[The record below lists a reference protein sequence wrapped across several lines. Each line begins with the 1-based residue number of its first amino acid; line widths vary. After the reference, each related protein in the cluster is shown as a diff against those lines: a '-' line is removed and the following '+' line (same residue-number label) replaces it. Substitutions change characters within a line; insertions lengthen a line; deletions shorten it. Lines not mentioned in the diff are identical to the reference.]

1 MLRHNSTRSAAPDR
15 ADSDSRGEQLPID
28 FGHLSRQTMGDRE
41 LGREVLGLFVVQ
53 ATAMRD
59 RITDAAPRDRSLLA
73 HTLKGSA
80 CAVGAFPVGDCAA
93 VLEEH
98 PDDGRMVERL
108 AELIDEVRDFVAP
121 QD

>member
-1 MLRHNSTRSAAPDR
+1 MFRRNSTRSAAPDR
-15 ADSDSRGEQLPID
+15 ADSDSGGGQPPID

-41 LGREVLGLFVVQ
+41 LEREVLGLFIVQ
-53 ATAMRD
+53 AMAMHG
-59 RITDAAPRDRSLLA
+59 RIKDAAPRDRSLLA

-108 AELIDEVRDFVAP
+108 AGLIDEVRDFVAP